1 MNTLSSYSPIQQ
13 LTLTRYGRLKM
24 LHRDVLPQLEPTD
37 YRVKLTLKA
46 LYSTYEDLRELGLDN
61 EARLLLGDTAP
72 KNPAENVDDASESAW
87 PHSGESSTSTPES

>member
-24 LHRDVLPQLEPTD
+24 LHRDVVPKLDPSD

-46 LYSTYEDLRELGLDN
+46 LYSTYEDLRQLGLEK
-61 EARLLLGDTAP
+61 EARLLLGETE
-72 KNPAENVDDASESAW
+72 PAE
-87 PHSGESSTSTPES
+87 

>member
-1 MNTLSSYSPIQQ
+1 MNGLSSYTPLEQ
-13 LTLTRYGRLKM
+13 LSLTRYGRLKM

-87 PHSGESSTSTPES
+87 PHLGQSSTSSPEA